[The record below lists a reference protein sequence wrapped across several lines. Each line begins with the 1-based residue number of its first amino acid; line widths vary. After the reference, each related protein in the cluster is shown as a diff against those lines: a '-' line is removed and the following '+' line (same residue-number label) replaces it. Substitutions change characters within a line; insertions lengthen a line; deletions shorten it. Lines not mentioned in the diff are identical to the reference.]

1 MMMLIMCSDERITA
15 SKHRD
20 GHRDK
25 KTIIS
30 FMCWLLLQPL
40 IGVSHASTAMAR
52 PRHQWCF
59 STLVLTVK
67 TENHTDHP
75 RHIYIFAGAA
85 NAAMPLSRVSF

>member
-1 MMMLIMCSDERITA
+1 MMMLIMWSDERITE

-40 IGVSHASTAMAR
+40 IGVFHASTAMAR
-52 PRHQWCF
+52 PRHQWRF
-59 STLVLTVK
+59 STLVYWLVLTVK
-67 TENHTDHP
+67 TRPTTPDTP
-75 RHIYIFAGAA
+75 IFLLVRPCLYGGG
-85 NAAMPLSRVSF
+85 SF